1 MSNVWVIKDDNFFT
15 NKEYEELMTS
25 YTRNQ
30 SFDPAVPTSAVFDEY
45 IHEIIEGKD
54 DYLTTD
60 DNYSD
65 FDNSALNERYIFI
78 SHKIGNA
85 CNIFPNKVYP

>member
-1 MSNVWVIKDDNFFT
+1 
-15 NKEYEELMTS
+15 MTS
-25 YTRNQ
+25 HLRKQ

-45 IHEIIEGKD
+45 IHDIIEGKD

-65 FDNSALNERYIFI
+65 FDNSALNKR
-78 SHKIGNA
+78 
-85 CNIFPNKVYP
+85 